1 MIKLHAPFAG
11 ANRRRIFFVRHFG
24 GAKEG
29 REGLGPNVSKK
40 DLRQHIFLLLLK
52 KKEEE
57 RKKKKKQLQL

>member
-1 MIKLHAPFAG
+1 MLLLLE
-11 ANRRRIFFVRHFG
+11 RIEEESSLSDILG